1 MSAGAA
7 PAPGPLGQRS
17 SPTGGERAPFG
28 LGPAA
33 FLQASSM
40 RLGCCS
46 LVPEVP
52 NIANIAR
59 RIA

>member
-1 MSAGAA
+1 MSAGSAR
-7 PAPGPLGQRS
+7 APGPLGQRG
-17 SPTGGERAPFG
+17 SPTDSERASFG

-33 FLQASSM
+33 FLQASWVT
-40 RLGCCS
+40 LGCCS